1 MINKEDDSKH
11 HFVHSNVLHKIGW
24 VIFYVTWFFLINE
37 QWEGD
42 KAGVHL
48 QMQCISAA
56 EKRSVSGQLDPAME
70 GWSDWCWVVLTVH
83 MVGVLINQ
91 ADQVW

>member
-1 MINKEDDSKH
+1 MINKEDGSKH
-11 HFVHSNVLHKIGW
+11 QIVHSNVLHKIGR
-24 VIFYVTWFFLINE
+24 VIFYMLLCFFFINE

-56 EKRSVSGQLDPAME
+56 EKRSVSGQLDPSME
-70 GWSDWCWVVLTVH
+70 G
-83 MVGVLINQ
+83 
-91 ADQVW
+91 

>member
-1 MINKEDDSKH
+1 M
-11 HFVHSNVLHKIGW
+11 SNILSI
-24 VIFYVTWFFLINE
+24 TLFFFINE

-56 EKRSVSGQLDPAME
+56 EKRSVSGQSDPAME
-70 GWSDWCWVVLTVH
+70 G
-83 MVGVLINQ
+83 
-91 ADQVW
+91 